1 MHSNSTKICIAGKNE
16 IAVYGLNLLLKI
28 INHKDLLVVCNSSDE
43 GYDTWQPSLKKVA
56 LSNNIKVISLDEC
69 YEEKNLIFISL
80 EYDKIVNPKN
90 FNTSKL
96 YNIHF
101 SLLPAYK
108 GMYTSAIPIING
120 ESESG
125 VTLHKIDRGI
135 DTGDIIDKIS
145 FPIGYKDNAKDLYY
159 KYLLHSKTL
168 LERNIHSIL
177 EDNIHTTKQSHIG
190 SSYYSKKSIDYNNL
204 KINLNS
210 TGEQIYNQIRAYTFP
225 EYQVPKIQNF
235 FVNSCNVLNNKS
247 SLKPGTIIDK
257 SSKEISIAS
266 IDYDL
271 NIIRDRTADLYDAIK
286 DKDINLIKDCL
297 KNGANV
303 NVLNNNGWSPLI
315 IGSFN
320 ANQEVIEILI
330 NGGADINLT
339 NYKGT
344 TPLMYAMSNYE
355 KTGDKKNF
363 ELLIKKGADI
373 NRKDIH
379 GKTIKDYATDR
390 GLLNLF

>member
-1 MHSNSTKICIAGKNE
+1 MHSNQTKICIAGKNE
-16 IAVYGLNLLLKI
+16 IAVYGLNLLLKS
-28 INHKDLLVVCNSSDE
+28 INSEDLFVVCNSSDE
-43 GYDTWQPSLKKVA
+43 GYDTWQPSLKKAA
-56 LSNNIKVISLDEC
+56 LSNSIKIISLDEC
-69 YEEKNLIFISL
+69 YKEKNLIFISL
-80 EYDKIVNPKN
+80 EFDKIVKPEN

-120 ESESG
+120 EIESG

-135 DTGDIIDKIS
+135 DTGDIIDQIS
-145 FPIGYKDNAKDLYY
+145 FPIDYKDNAKNLYD

-168 LERNIHSIL
+168 LKRSMNSIL
-177 EDNIHTTKQSHIG
+177 EDNICTTKQSYLG

-204 KINLNS
+204 EINLNS
-210 TGEQIYNQIRAYTFP
+210 TAEQIYNQIRGYTFP
-225 EYQVPKIQNF
+225 EYQVPKIYNF
-235 FVNSCNVLNNKS
+235 FVNSSNILNNQS
-247 SLKPGTIIDK
+247 SQKPGTIIDK
-257 SSKEISIAS
+257 SSKEITVAS

-271 NIIRDRTADLYDAIK
+271 TIIRDRTADLFDAVKEK
-286 DKDINLIKDCL
+286 DVTLIKDCL

-303 NVLNNNGWSPLI
+303 DALNNNGWSPLI

-320 ANQEVIEILI
+320 TNQEIIEILI
-330 NGGADINLT
+330 NAGADVNLS

-344 TPLMYAMSNYE
+344 TPLMYAMSHYE
-355 KTGDKKNF
+355 KTGNRENF
-363 ELLIKKGADI
+363 EFLIKKGAEI

-379 GKTIKDYATDR
+379 GKTIQDYASEK
-390 GLLNLF
+390 GLSNLF